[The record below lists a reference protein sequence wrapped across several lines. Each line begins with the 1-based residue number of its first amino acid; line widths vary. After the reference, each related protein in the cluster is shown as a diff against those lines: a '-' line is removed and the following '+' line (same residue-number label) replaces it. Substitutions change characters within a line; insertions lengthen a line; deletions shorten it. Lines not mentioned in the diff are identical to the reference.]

1 MTAFQ
6 LQTIVPHNGELFLVL
21 PTDLR
26 GKTVEVSLTTKTDSA
41 ESEQF
46 TEESVL
52 ALRRL
57 RGMLKGNIDLSDLRD
72 EKDSNGRQ
80 YYLCNGNTARCHSLD
95 CR

>member
-6 LQTIVPHNGELFLVL
+6 LQTIVPNSGELFLVV
-21 PTDLR
+21 PADMR
-26 GKTVEVSLTTKTDSA
+26 GKTVEVSLTAKTDSV
-41 ESEQF
+41 ESEHL

-72 EKDSNGRQ
+72 ETDREI
-80 YYLCNGNTARCHSLD
+80 
-95 CR
+95 

>member
-6 LQTIVPHNGELFLVL
+6 LQTIVPNSGELFLVL
-21 PTDLR
+21 PADMR
-26 GKTVEVSLTTKTDSA
+26 GKTVEVSLAAKTDSIDGA
-41 ESEQF
+41 QR

-72 EKDSNGRQ
+72 ETDREI
-80 YYLCNGNTARCHSLD
+80 
-95 CR
+95 

>member
-6 LQTIVPHNGELFLVL
+6 LQTIVPNNGELFLVL
-21 PTDLR
+21 PTDMR
-26 GKTVEVSLTTKTDSA
+26 GKTVEVSLTAKTDSA

-72 EKDSNGRQ
+72 EKDREI
-80 YYLCNGNTARCHSLD
+80 
-95 CR
+95 

>member
-6 LQTIVPHNGELFLVL
+6 LQTIVPNSGELFLVL
-21 PTDLR
+21 PADLR
-26 GKTVEVSLTTKTDSA
+26 GKTVEVSLTTKTDSV
-41 ESEQF
+41 ENEQF

-72 EKDSNGRQ
+72 ETDRKI
-80 YYLCNGNTARCHSLD
+80 
-95 CR
+95 